1 MKKIFITL
9 AFFLISLFPT
19 YACDICGCGVGS
31 YYLGILP
38 EFNKRFAGLR
48 YQHKSLQTHL
58 GPRGERTHLTNDET
72 YQSIEAWGAWNL
84 GEKWRVMA
92 ILPYNFNSREIP
104 MRDEEG
110 KKDGLGD
117 VAIMGY
123 YKIFESMAATEN
135 NKLFVHSMWAG
146 LGVKAPTGKYDQA
159 ERASASQDS
168 PNNFQ
173 LGTASTDFMLNVAYD
188 ARLMD
193 AGVNVNLNYKINT
206 ENKYEY
212 RYGNKATANVL
223 AYYKFFIK
231 NKFRIAPNIGL
242 MYEKQQKDEIYGRYH
257 VAQSGGFAATGIVGA
272 EFNIGKLSFGANY
285 QSPFSQN
292 LANGRAL
299 AGDRIMTHISF
310 GF

>member
-1 MKKIFITL
+1 
-9 AFFLISLFPT
+9 
-19 YACDICGCGVGS
+19 
-31 YYLGILP
+31 
-38 EFNKRFAGLR
+38 
-48 YQHKSLQTHL
+48 
-58 GPRGERTHLTNDET
+58 
-72 YQSIEAWGAWNL
+72 
-84 GEKWRVMA
+84 EKCRVMA

-110 KKDGLGD
+110 KKDGWGY
-117 VAIMGY
+117 VAIMGDD
-123 YKIFESMAATEN
+123 KSFESIDATEAS
-135 NKLFVHSMWAG
+135 KLFVHSMWAG
-146 LGVKAPTGKYDQA
+146 LGVTVPTGKYDQA

-193 AGVNVNLNYKINT
+193 AGVNVNLNYKVNT

-223 AYYKFFIK
+223 AYYKFFID

-242 MYEKQQKDEIYGRYH
+242 MYEKQQKDEIYGRYR

-272 EFNIGKLSFGANY
+272 EFNIGKLSFG
-285 QSPFSQN
+285 
-292 LANGRAL
+292 
-299 AGDRIMTHISF
+299 
-310 GF
+310 